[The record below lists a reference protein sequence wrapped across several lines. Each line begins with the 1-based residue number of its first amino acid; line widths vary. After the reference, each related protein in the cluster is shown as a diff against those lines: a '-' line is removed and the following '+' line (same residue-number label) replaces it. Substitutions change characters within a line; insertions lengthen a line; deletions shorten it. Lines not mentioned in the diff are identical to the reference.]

1 MAKQT
6 IKFYKSASAPTAAVV
21 GSVWF
26 DTTNRLINV
35 RVAESGENQ
44 WQSYSGLQNARWDE
58 TSKSLIL
65 TKADGTPLT
74 VNLSDV
80 ASASA
85 LTALTTRVS
94 TAETAITNNKAAADQ
109 GIKEAKEAAAQV
121 ATDLSEYETANNE
134 RVKAVEDDLAGYKT
148 ANDARVL
155 AVEGRVDTLET
166 TVGKHGED
174 IKALQE
180 AVGEGGS
187 VESQIDAKI
196 ATLDATVGSQVIAEG
211 KHVAVEVVE
220 TDGVLT
226 GLTVVE
232 DFTDITKSVSDEVT
246 RATEAEAA
254 INEKIGAPAG
264 VEGVTEYSE
273 AFTVGMDVKAAKD
286 AAAAAQADIDAFM
299 AAAETGEAAV
309 DTLKE
314 IQKYITEDGEAA
326 DALVKRVGANE
337 TAIAGLKEQVGEG
350 KVADRIS
357 AAQTA
362 AENTA
367 KAYTDEVAGAYAAE
381 GVEAAGL
388 RKEIAE
394 RDAATLASAKAYTDE
409 LANGQV
415 AANTAALATV
425 DSRIATAKSEA
436 ISTVKGDVETLDTLG
451 KVEDKIAAM
460 EQTITN
466 NNNAAV
472 KSVTGTG
479 YVEVNN
485 TDAQNPVVSVK
496 TGAVA
501 DGGDVLATSASVK
514 SYVDT
519 QITESWMW
527 EEFGE

>member
-1 MAKQT
+1 MPIKP
-6 IKFYKSASAPTAAVV
+6 IKFYKSSVAPSAAVI

-44 WQSYSGLQNARWDE
+44 WQSYSGLQNATWNE
-58 TSKSLIL
+58 SAKALIL
-65 TKADGTPLT
+65 TKADGTNLT

-94 TAETAITNNKAAADQ
+94 TAEQAIVDNKASADQ
-109 GIKEAKEAAAQV
+109 GIKEAKEAAAAV
-121 ATDLSEYETANNE
+121 AQDLADYETANDA
-134 RVKAVEDDLAGYKT
+134 RVAADEKALADYKT

-155 AVEGRVDTLET
+155 AVEGRATALET
-166 TVGKHGED
+166 TDAQHD
-174 IKALQE
+174 AAIKALQD

-187 VESQIDAKI
+187 VDAQIDAKI
-196 ATLDATVGSQVIAEG
+196 QALDATVGSQVIAEG

-220 TDGVLT
+220 VDGKLT
-226 GLTVVE
+226 AATVVE
-232 DFTDITKSVSDEVT
+232 DFSDITKAIGDEET
-246 RATEAEAA
+246 RALAAEAA
-254 INEKIGAPAG
+254 INEKIGGAY
-264 VEGVTEYSE
+264 TKE
-273 AFTVGMDVKAAKD
+273 ATVDAAIKAAQK
-286 AAAAAQADIDAFM
+286 AADDAQAELDAFK
-299 AAAETGEAAV
+299 AAAEVGDAAV

-314 IQKYITEDGEAA
+314 IQAYITSDLAAA
-326 DALVKRVGANE
+326 DEMVKRIGDNE
-337 TAIAGLKEQVGEG
+337 TNIANLQEQVGEG

-367 KAYTDEVAGAYAAE
+367 KAYTDATAGVYAAE
-381 GVEAAGL
+381 GVEASGL

-409 LANGQV
+409 LANGAV

-425 DSRIATAKSEA
+425 DTRIATAKSEA
-436 ISTVKGDVETLDTLG
+436 IAAVKGDAVDYATLGAVETKLDAIDDLISG
-451 KVEDKIAAM
+451 LDG
-460 EQTITN
+460 
-466 NNNAAV
+466 AAV

-485 TDAQNPVVSVK
+485 EDAQNPVVSVK

-501 DGGDVLATSASVK
+501 DAGDVLTTAANVK
-514 SYVDT
+514 NYVDT
-519 QITESWMW
+519 QIEASWVW
-527 EEFGE
+527 AQFAE

>member
-6 IKFYKSASAPTAAVV
+6 IKFYKSASAPTSAVV

-58 TSKSLIL
+58 ASKSLIL

-85 LTALTTRVS
+85 LAALTTRVS
-94 TAETAITNNKAAADQ
+94 TAETAITTNKAAADQ

-121 ATDLSEYETANNE
+121 ATDLGEYETANNA
-134 RVKAVEDDLAGYKT
+134 RVKAVEDDLSGYKT

-155 AVEGRVDTLET
+155 DVEGRVGTLET
-166 TVGKHGED
+166 TVTNQGND

-180 AVGEGGS
+180 VVGEGGS
-187 VESQIDAKI
+187 VDSQIDAKI
-196 ATLDATVGSQVIAEG
+196 QALDATVGSQVIAEG

-226 GLTVVE
+226 GLTVTE
-232 DFTDITKSVSDEVT
+232 NFEDITKSISDEVT
-246 RATEAEAA
+246 RATEAEDA
-254 INEKIGAPAG
+254 INEKIGAPAD

-273 AFTVGMDVKAAKD
+273 TFTVGMDVKAAKD

-314 IQKYITEDGEAA
+314 IQKYITEDGAAA

-337 TAIAGLKEQVGEG
+337 TAISGLQGQVGEG
-350 KVADRIS
+350 TVDSRI
-357 AAQTA
+357 A
-362 AENTA
+362 TA
-367 KAYTDEVAGAYAAE
+367 KAYTDEVAGVYAAE

-394 RDAATLASAKAYTDE
+394 RDAATLASAKDYTDE

-425 DSRIATAKSEA
+425 DSRIATAKGEA
-436 ISTVKGDVETLDTLG
+436 ISEVKGDVETLDTLG
-451 KVEDKIAAM
+451 KVEDKIAAL
-460 EQTITN
+460 EQTIN
-466 NNNAAV
+466 NNNSAAV

-485 TDAQNPVVSVK
+485 TDTLNPVVSVK

-501 DGGDVLATSASVK
+501 DGADVLATSASVK

-519 QITESWMW
+519 QIAETWMW

>member
-1 MAKQT
+1 MPIKP
-6 IKFYKSASAPTAAVV
+6 IKFYKSSVAPSAAVI

-44 WQSYSGLQNARWDE
+44 WQSYSGLQNASWNE
-58 TSKSLIL
+58 ASKSLIL
-65 TKADGTPLT
+65 TKADGTNLT

-94 TAETAITNNKAAADQ
+94 TAEQAIVDNKASADQ
-109 GIKEAKEAAAQV
+109 GIKEAKEAAAAV
-121 ATDLSEYETANNE
+121 AKDLADYETANDA
-134 RVKAVEDDLAGYKT
+134 RVAADEKALADYKT

-155 AVEGRVDTLET
+155 AVEGRATALET
-166 TVGKHGED
+166 TDAQHD
-174 IKALQE
+174 AAIKALQD

-187 VESQIDAKI
+187 VDAQIDAKI
-196 ATLDATVGSQVIAEG
+196 QALDATVGSQVIAED

-220 TDGVLT
+220 VDGKLT
-226 GLTVVE
+226 AVTVVE
-232 DFTDITKSVSDEVT
+232 DFSDITKAIGDEET
-246 RATEAEAA
+246 RALAAEAA
-254 INEKIGAPAG
+254 INEKIGGAY
-264 VEGVTEYSE
+264 TKE
-273 AFTVGMDVKAAKD
+273 ATVAADIQAAKD
-286 AAAAAQADIDAFM
+286 AAAAAQSDIDAFM
-299 AAAETGEAAV
+299 KGEAIEGSTL

-314 IQKYITEDGEAA
+314 IQNWIAA
-326 DALVKRVGANE
+326 DETGTAALIGRVSANE
-337 TAIAGLKEQVGEG
+337 TNISNLQEQVGEG

-367 KAYTDEVAGAYAAE
+367 KAYTDATAGAYTAE
-381 GVEAAGL
+381 GVEASGL

-394 RDAATLASAKAYTDE
+394 RDAATLVSAKAYTDE
-409 LANGQV
+409 LANGAV

-425 DSRIATAKSEA
+425 DTRIATAKSEA
-436 ISTVKGDVETLDTLG
+436 IAAVKGDAVDYATLGAVETKLDAIDGL
-451 KVEDKIAAM
+451 IAGLDG
-460 EQTITN
+460 
-466 NNNAAV
+466 AAV

-485 TDAQNPVVSVK
+485 EDAQNPVVSVK

-501 DGGDVLATSASVK
+501 DAGDVLTTAANVK
-514 SYVDT
+514 NYVDT
-519 QITESWMW
+519 QIEASWVW
-527 EEFGE
+527 AQFAE